1 VCHLAQ
7 QQHQEAL
14 SSKLFITA
22 GACQIP
28 LISFPEYIII
38 YPNFSPDIIHAL

>member
-14 SSKLFITA
+14 YSRLFITA
-22 GACQIP
+22 GASQIP

-38 YPNFSPDIIHAL
+38 YLKFSVDIIHPL